1 VLIHLEASTVS
12 RAIATIAASNFLAAR
27 IGAFEA
33 AFCYAKITPA
43 AQHRGES
50 PGRCRECAEA
60 AGGNPKF
67 GLNDLPTIDTGSARP
82 PPQAPRVA
90 AS

>member
-1 VLIHLEASTVS
+1 
-12 RAIATIAASNFLAAR
+12 LAAR

-33 AFCYAKITPA
+33 QLCYAKITPA
-43 AQHRGES
+43 PLHRGES
-50 PGRCRECAEA
+50 PDRCRESAEA

-67 GLNDLPTIDTGSARP
+67 GSNDFPTINTGPARP
-82 PPQAPRVA
+82 PLQAPRMA